1 MNKTILV
8 ILENGEIHKINA
20 DSGNDAMNRIMK
32 ELSIT
37 YDEIACVKEVLN
49 T

>member
-1 MNKTILV
+1 
-8 ILENGEIHKINA
+8 
-20 DSGNDAMNRIMK
+20 MNRIMK

-49 T
+49 TWR